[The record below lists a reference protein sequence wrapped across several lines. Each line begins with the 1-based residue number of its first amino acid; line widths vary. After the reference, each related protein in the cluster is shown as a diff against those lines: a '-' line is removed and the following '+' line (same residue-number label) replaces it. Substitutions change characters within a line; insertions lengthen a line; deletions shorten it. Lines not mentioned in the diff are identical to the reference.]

1 MDTELG
7 QVRAGFLAI
16 CSSSTGDPTADV
28 TILQDKR
35 NLRAI
40 MKDGRLPQV
49 ARTGALTRCALARTA
64 RA

>member
-40 MKDGRLPQV
+40 MKDGRFHKSPVLEH
-49 ARTGALTRCALARTA
+49 
-64 RA
+64 